1 MAKKI
6 MRKSLLEKT
15 EIDKF
20 KTVSARIP
28 QQLSDDF
35 DKLVDRAKANGFVIS
50 ISKVITAAL
59 QDAIEFEN
67 IELDKLDQSKQ
78 G

>member
-1 MAKKI
+1 MPKKPV
-6 MRKSLLEKT
+6 RKSLLEKT
-15 EIDKF
+15 ECDNKF

-35 DKLVDRAKANGFVIS
+35 DKLVDRAKEAGFTIS
-50 ISKVITAAL
+50 ITKVIIAAL
-59 QDAIEFEN
+59 QDSIKFEN
-67 IELDKLDQSKQ
+67 SELDTQK